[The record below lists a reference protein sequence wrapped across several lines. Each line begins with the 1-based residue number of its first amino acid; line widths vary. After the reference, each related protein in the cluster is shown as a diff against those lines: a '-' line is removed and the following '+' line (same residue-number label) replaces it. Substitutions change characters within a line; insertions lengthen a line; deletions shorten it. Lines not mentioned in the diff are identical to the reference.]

1 LIACTR
7 IEEQAMTPRSFAIA
21 GMVSLVLAACAT
33 SPTGRRQ
40 LLMMSD
46 TQMDEMGA
54 LAFERMKAS
63 DKLSRDSRRIAY
75 VNCVVAAL
83 TRELPAPWSQR
94 RWEAQVFA
102 VDSPNAF
109 ALPGGKV
116 GVNTGLFDVARTQDQ
131 LAAVIGHEI
140 GHVIARHSNERVS
153 QSQLA
158 QVGATALGAYAG
170 RNASP
175 EQVKQY
181 VALLGAGTQV
191 GVLLPY
197 ARDQEREADLIGQD
211 VMASAG
217 FDPAQAADLWRNMIA
232 ATQDTGRPPRLLST
246 HPDPGARAGELERRA
261 PALVPRF
268 DSARAAGKRP
278 QCG

>member
-1 LIACTR
+1 MSPRTLIL
-7 IEEQAMTPRSFAIA
+7 A
-21 GMVSLVLAACAT
+21 GLCSLALAACTT
-33 SPTGRRQ
+33 SPTGRSQ
-40 LLMMSD
+40 LLLMSD
-46 TQMDEMGA
+46 AQMNQMGA
-54 LAFERMKAS
+54 LAFDRMKAS
-63 DKLSRDSRRIAY
+63 DALSRDPRRIGY
-75 VNCVVAAL
+75 VNCVVEAL
-83 TRELPAPWSQR
+83 ARELPAPWSQL
-94 RWEAQVFA
+94 RWEAQAFA
-102 VDSPNAF
+102 IDSPNAF

-158 QVGATALGAYAG
+158 QVGATVLGAYAG

-197 ARDQEREADLIGQD
+197 AREQEREADVIGQEL
-211 VMASAG
+211 MASAG
-217 FDPAQAADLWRNMIA
+217 FDPAQAATLWRNMID
-232 ATQDTGRPPRLLST
+232 ATRDQGRPPRLLST
-246 HPDPGARAGELERRA
+246 HPDPGARASELERRA
-261 PALVPRF
+261 PALASRF
-268 DSARAAGKRP
+268 ASARAAGKRP